1 MVVFPYLILCLCLT
15 INTCNSQL
23 EKGASLDDLIAD
35 IFTKDDTTFSSTTPA
50 PKPIIPPSADPHTVK
65 EPTKYASCGDQ
76 KECVPRWLC
85 ANDTINTSGENII
98 DIRIDTGSPC
108 KNYLDRCCDIPNKVR
123 IFYVNKIWAMGIS
136 VSTKSFNA
144 YFDTFF

>member
-15 INTCNSQL
+15 INTCNSQ
-23 EKGASLDDLIAD
+23 GASLDDLIAD
-35 IFTKDDTTFSSTTPA
+35 IFTKDDTAFSSTTPA
-50 PKPIIPPSADPHTVK
+50 PIIPPSADPHIVK
-65 EPTKYASCGDQ
+65 EPTKYDSCGDQ

-123 IFYVNKIWAMGIS
+123 IFNVNKIWVLGILPS
-136 VSTKSFNA
+136 VLNHSMLISFG
-144 YFDTFF
+144 TFFYTA